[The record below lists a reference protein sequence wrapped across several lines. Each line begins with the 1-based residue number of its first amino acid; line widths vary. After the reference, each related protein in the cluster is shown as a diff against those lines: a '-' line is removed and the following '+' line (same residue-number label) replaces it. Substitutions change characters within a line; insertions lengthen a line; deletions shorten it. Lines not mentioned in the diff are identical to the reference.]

1 MTVSICQPFN
11 FWQSNCLVEEVFH
24 VLGYLFVINMDKMEE
39 KNNHTEED
47 IKTENMNQEQVEN
60 QETEDNNA
68 ELEEELEQ
76 ELNHEGDINLENT
89 AVKQLE
95 EQLSES
101 KDKYL
106 RLYSEYENFRRRTSK
121 ERLELIKTANEDL
134 MSALLPVVDDFERA
148 LKLLPAEGETT
159 QVKEG
164 FQLIQNK
171 LMKTLENKGLSLMDV
186 EQGSDFNPEY
196 HEAISQI
203 PAPEDKLKGKVVD
216 VVEKGYYLGEKVI
229 RFAKVVIGA

>member
-1 MTVSICQPFN
+1 
-11 FWQSNCLVEEVFH
+11 
-24 VLGYLFVINMDKMEE
+24 MED

>member
-1 MTVSICQPFN
+1 
-11 FWQSNCLVEEVFH
+11 
-24 VLGYLFVINMDKMEE
+24 MEE
-39 KNNHTEED
+39 RNNNAEEE
-47 IKTENMNQEQVEN
+47 IKTTNNNSENEETSQAVDEN
-60 QETEDNNA
+60 AANENS

-76 ELNHEGDINLENT
+76 ELNSNNELDT
-89 AVKQLE
+89 AVKKLE

-121 ERLELIKTANEDL
+121 ERLDLVKTANEDL
-134 MSALLPVVDDFERA
+134 MSSLLPVVDDFERA
-148 LKLLPAEGETT
+148 LKLSPEGENAT
-159 QVKEG
+159 QLKEG
-164 FQLIQNK
+164 FQLINNK
-171 LMKTLENKGLSLMDV
+171 IVKILETKGLSVMEV
-186 EQGSDFNPEY
+186 EKGSEFNPEF

-203 PAPEDKLKGKVVD
+203 PAPEDDLKGKVVD